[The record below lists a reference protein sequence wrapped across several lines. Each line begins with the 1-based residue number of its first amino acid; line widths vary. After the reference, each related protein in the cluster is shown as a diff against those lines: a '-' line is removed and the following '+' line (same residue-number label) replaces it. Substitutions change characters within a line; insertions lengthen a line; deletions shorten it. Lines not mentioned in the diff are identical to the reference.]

1 MHVHD
6 TTQYGPALAK
16 CDYVKEE
23 RRRLDRFTQLPLAAR
38 LLVAGG
44 VLTAA
49 LLMLFLAEW
58 PSDDRLPIFLVLLGL
73 AFVAS
78 RFKLRLPT
86 PKHRA
91 TLSASFVVDFVSLL
105 TLGPHPT
112 TLVASAGALSQ
123 SLFGGRRTNPPHRT
137 LFNIACFVIT
147 IEASGWVYQAFGGTT
162 GHLDWPFALEPLAAA
177 TIVYFLVNS
186 GLVAVAV
193 SASTRQTADHVW
205 QQTFLWSGPNYFIGA
220 AVAVS
225 CVELIDRGLWLLVP
239 LTTLPIYLT
248 YRAYTSYAGRL
259 EYEHRHREIIESLN
273 EGMAVID
280 HEGRITLWNDAVE
293 RIVGRTRVEAIDQ
306 PLVSVIDG
314 IADSRLAEL
323 VQAAAE
329 TGQPQSVND
338 LVLLRPDARRVV
350 QVRLFPYAAGITL
363 FWNDV
368 TERVEAQEAFRHAAL
383 HDSLTNL
390 PNRAFFVEL
399 VERALAHTRSEPS
412 HRCAVLFIDVDRF
425 KTIND
430 SLGHQAGDELL
441 KSVSR
446 RLASCVREGDTLARL
461 GGDEFTILVNG
472 LHAADEAVTV
482 AERIQT
488 AIRAP
493 FILDGREV
501 TTSASIGIALNRPDH
516 SGPDE
521 IMRDAD
527 IAMYRA
533 KSAGRARHEL
543 FDADMQAEFVDRLGF
558 EHDLRRAVERQE
570 LFLSYQPI
578 VSLESG
584 QLVAFETLLR
594 WNRSGAAVPP
604 SQFIPVAEELGL
616 IEPLGVWV
624 LQQACGQFALW
635 RRRHPHSPVTH
646 ITVNVSTKQ
655 LVQPKFTEIVKQVI
669 HDARMEPGALH
680 LEITETA
687 LMREPDLVVSVL
699 NELRS
704 FGVRIYLDDFGTGF
718 SSLSHLHR
726 LPVDALKLDRSFVT
740 SLMQEGRPAIV
751 ESILALAQTL
761 GTPVIAEG
769 VETEDQLRELSRL
782 GCASAQGNLFSTPLP
797 AGAAEAIFVDQASLS
812 LPQKRSGVDSV
823 TVPSGRDQRHA
834 PPSKSH
840 PVVH

>member
-1 MHVHD
+1 MK
-6 TTQYGPALAK
+6 QEQQRL
-16 CDYVKEE
+16 E
-23 RRRLDRFTQLPLAAR
+23 RFAQLPLLAR
-38 LLVAGG
+38 VLVAGG

-49 LLMLFLAEW
+49 LLMLFFAEW
-58 PSDDRLPIFLVLLGL
+58 PTDARLPLFVVLFAM
-73 AFVAS
+73 AFVGS

-91 TLSASFVVDFVSLL
+91 TLSASFVVDFVSFLS
-105 TLGPHPT
+105 LGAHST
-112 TLVASAGALSQ
+112 TFVAAAGALSQ
-123 SLFGGRRTNPPHRT
+123 SLFGGKRTNPPHRT

-147 IEASGWVYQAFGGTT
+147 IEASGWVYRAFGGTT
-162 GHLDWPFALEPLAAA
+162 GHLDWPSAIQPLAAA
-177 TIVYFLVNS
+177 TVVYFLVNS
-186 GLVAVAV
+186 GLVALAV
-193 SASTRQTADHVW
+193 SAATRQTASQVW

-225 CVELIDRGLWLLVP
+225 CVELIDRGLWLFLP
-239 LTTLPIYLT
+239 LTTLPIYMT
-248 YRAYTSYAGRL
+248 YRAYTSYAARL

-280 HEGRITLWNDAVE
+280 HEGRITLWNDAIE
-293 RIVGRTRVEAIDQ
+293 RIIGRTRADAIGQ
-306 PLVSVIDG
+306 PLVTVVEG
-314 IADSRLAEL
+314 IADARLIQL
-323 VQAAAE
+323 IRAATA

-338 LVLLRPDARRVV
+338 LVLLRPDARRVA

-363 FWNDV
+363 FWHDV

-399 VERALAHTRSEPS
+399 VERALAHIRSQPS

-430 SLGHQAGDELL
+430 SLGHHSGDELL
-441 KSVSR
+441 KCISQ

-461 GGDEFTILVNG
+461 GGDEFTILLNG
-472 LHAADEAVTV
+472 LRDTQEAVAV
-482 AERIQT
+482 AERIQA
-488 AIRAP
+488 AIQAP

-501 TTSASIGIALNRPDH
+501 STSASIGIALDRPDH
-516 SGPDE
+516 GGSND

-543 FDADMQAEFVDRLGF
+543 FDAEMQAEFVDKLGF
-558 EHDLRRAVERQE
+558 EHDLRRAVERKE
-570 LFLSYQPI
+570 LSLNYQPI

-584 QLVAFETLLR
+584 QLVAFETLVR
-594 WNRSGAAVPP
+594 WDRGGAVVPP
-604 SQFIPVAEELGL
+604 SEFIPVAEELGL
-616 IEPLGVWV
+616 IEPLGAWV
-624 LQQACGQFALW
+624 LQQACGQFAEW

-655 LVQPKFTEIVKQVI
+655 LVQPNFTATVKKMI
-669 HDARMEPGALH
+669 HEAQMEPGALH

-687 LMREPDLVVSVL
+687 LMRDPDLVGAVL

-726 LPVDALKLDRSFVT
+726 LPVDALKLDRSFVR

-782 GCASAQGNLFSTPLP
+782 GCTSAQGNLFSTPLA
-797 AGAAEAIFVDQASLS
+797 AGAAEAIFVDQAGMS
-812 LPQKRSGVDSV
+812 LPEKHSTLDNVVGLRRRQPRS
-823 TVPSGRDQRHA
+823 A
-834 PPSKSH
+834 PTLSKSRT
-840 PVVH
+840 VVH

>member
-1 MHVHD
+1 
-6 TTQYGPALAK
+6 
-16 CDYVKEE
+16 VKQGQQP
-23 RRRLDRFTQLPLAAR
+23 LDRFTHLPRAAR

-44 VLTAA
+44 VLTAG
-49 LLMLFLAEW
+49 LLMVFFAEW
-58 PSDDRLPIFLVLLGL
+58 PSDGRLPMFLVLFGL
-73 AFVAS
+73 AFIAS
-78 RFKLRLPT
+78 RFKLRLP
-86 PKHRA
+86 PLKHRA

-105 TLGPHPT
+105 TLGAHPT
-112 TLVASAGALSQ
+112 TLVAAAGALSQ
-123 SLFGGRRTNPPHRT
+123 SLFGGKRTNPPHRT

-147 IEASGWVYQAFGGTT
+147 IEASGWVYRAFGGTT
-162 GHLDWPFALEPLAAA
+162 GHLEWPYALEPLAAA
-177 TIVYFLVNS
+177 TVVYFLVNS
-186 GLVAVAV
+186 GLVALAV

-220 AVAVS
+220 AVAAA
-225 CVELIDRGLWLLVP
+225 CVELIDKGLWLFLP
-239 LTTLPIYLT
+239 LTGLPIYLT
-248 YRAYTSYAGRL
+248 YRAYTTYAGRL

-280 HEGRITLWNDAVE
+280 HDGRVTLWNDAVE
-293 RIVGRTRVEAIDQ
+293 RIIGRTRVEAIGQ

-314 IADSRLAEL
+314 IADSRLAEF
-323 VQAAAE
+323 VQTAAV

-399 VERALAHTRSEPS
+399 VERALAHIRTEPDR
-412 HRCAVLFIDVDRF
+412 RCAVLFIDVDRF

-430 SLGHQAGDELL
+430 SLGHHAGDELL
-441 KSVSR
+441 KCVSR
-446 RLASCVREGDTLARL
+446 RLASCVRERDTLARL
-461 GGDEFTILVNG
+461 GGDEFTILLDG
-472 LHAADEAVTV
+472 LHDSEEAVAV
-482 AERIQT
+482 AKRIQT
-488 AIRAP
+488 AIQAP
-493 FILDGREV
+493 FVLDGREV
-501 TTSASIGIALNRPDH
+501 TTSASIGIALNRSDH
-516 SGPDE
+516 SGSDD

-543 FDADMQAEFVDRLGF
+543 FDADMQAQFVDKLGF

-584 QLVAFETLLR
+584 QLIAFETLLR
-594 WNRSGAAVPP
+594 WNRRGAAVPP
-604 SQFIPVAEELGL
+604 SEFIPVAEELGL
-616 IEPLGVWV
+616 MEPLGVWV
-624 LQQACGQFALW
+624 LQQACGQFAEW
-635 RRRHPHSPVTH
+635 RRRHPHSPITH

-655 LVQPKFTEIVKQVI
+655 LVQPKFTEIVKTVI
-669 HDARMEPGALH
+669 HDAHMEPGALH

-726 LPVDALKLDRSFVT
+726 LPVDALKLDRSFVV
-740 SLMQEGRPAIV
+740 SLTQKDRPAIV

-797 AGAAEAIFVDQASLS
+797 AGAAEAILVDQAGLS
-812 LPQKRSGVDSV
+812 LPQKRSAVESVD
-823 TVPSGRDQRHA
+823 VPRGLNQRLA
-834 PPSKSH
+834 TASSKSR